1 VKEISVTEF
10 KAMRDAGRDHVLLDV
25 REPFEIEL
33 AQIAGSLNVP
43 MAEVPARLDEVP
55 RDRAIV
61 VMCHSGQR
69 SGRVARFLEQNGYT
83 EVVNLAGGIDAW
95 SREIDPAVP
104 LY

>member
-1 VKEISVTEF
+1 VKEISVAEL
-10 KAMRDAGRDHVLLDV
+10 KAMREAGRDHVLLDV

-33 AQIAGSLNVP
+33 AQLAGSLNIP

-55 RDRAIV
+55 RDREIV

-83 EVVNLAGGIDAW
+83 TAVNLAGGIDAW
-95 SREIDPAVP
+95 SREIDPAVA

>member
-1 VKEISVTEF
+1 VKEISVAEL
-10 KAMRDAGRDHVLLDV
+10 KAMREAGRDHVLLDV

-33 AQIAGSLNVP
+33 AQLAGSLNIP

-55 RDRAIV
+55 RDREIV

-83 EVVNLAGGIDAW
+83 TAVNLAGGIDAW
-95 SREIDPAVP
+95 SHEIDPAVP

>member
-1 VKEISVTEF
+1 MKEISVTEF

-33 AQIAGSLNVP
+33 AQIAGSLNIP

-55 RDRAIV
+55 RDREIV

-83 EVVNLAGGIDAW
+83 TAVNLAGGIDAW

>member
-10 KAMRDAGRDHVLLDV
+10 KAMRDAGRAHIVLDV

-33 AQIAGSLNVP
+33 AQLAGSLNIP

-55 RDRAIV
+55 RDREIV

-83 EVVNLAGGIDAW
+83 TAVNLAGGIDAW

>member
-1 VKEISVTEF
+1 
-10 KAMRDAGRDHVLLDV
+10 MRDAGRDHVLLDV

-33 AQIAGSLNVP
+33 AQLAGSLNIP

-55 RDRAIV
+55 RDREIV

-69 SGRVARFLEQNGYT
+69 SGRVARFLEQNGYAKA
-83 EVVNLAGGIDAW
+83 VNLAGGIDAW